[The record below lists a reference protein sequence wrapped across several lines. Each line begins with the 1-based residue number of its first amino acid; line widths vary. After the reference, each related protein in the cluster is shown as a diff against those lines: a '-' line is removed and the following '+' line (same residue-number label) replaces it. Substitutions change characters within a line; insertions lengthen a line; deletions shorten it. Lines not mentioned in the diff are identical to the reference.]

1 MATVPIVTDITTHVT
16 TWDASGYIT
25 AINAHI
31 VATAGTTKLAVDDLN
46 VNEGITI
53 GFLAGGEGQQINLR
67 KSAAAVLQVSCEPSG
82 SITDAGNSTP
92 TAPTGTSADW
102 SGERS
107 WTCANSGTN
116 VGAGSKLWCI
126 EVDDAFFLLTTDTT
140 NTYHLSALHAGRIA
154 FSTNSAGA
162 AAAGQDGLGFIG
174 AYGTAGINTN
184 GGSAPGGWMIGN
196 NDCSTIHWATNEWSD
211 HLIQSITISGGV
223 TASPADTT
231 YRPLPPLYITADDID
246 GSFSDQLYGTMKYVR
261 SQNGTGSPKA
271 RLDDGA
277 SNQSW
282 MHVYSTNTASWGPMV
297 IWDKTVTP

>member
-31 VATAGTTKLAVDDLN
+31 VATAGTTLLSVDDLN

-154 FSTNSAGA
+154 FSVNSAGA

-174 AYGTAGINTN
+174 SYGSNGINTN
-184 GGSAPGGWMIGN
+184 GGAAPGGWMIGA
-196 NDCSTIHWATNEWSD
+196 NDCSTLHWATNEWSD
-211 HLIQSITISGGV
+211 HILQNASI
-223 TASPADTT
+223 ASADCASSAHTT
-231 YRPLPPLYITADDID
+231 YRPLPPIPISADDID
-246 GSFSDQLYGTMKYVR
+246 GTASNQFYGVTKYLR
-261 SQNGTGSPKA
+261 SQNSSGFPKA

-282 MHVYSTNTASWGPMV
+282 MHIYSTNTASSGPMV